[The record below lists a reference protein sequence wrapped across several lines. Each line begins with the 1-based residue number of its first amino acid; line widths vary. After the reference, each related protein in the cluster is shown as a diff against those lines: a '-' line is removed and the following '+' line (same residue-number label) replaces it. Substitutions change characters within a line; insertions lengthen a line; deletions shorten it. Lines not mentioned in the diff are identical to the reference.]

1 MKINQKYIWIL
12 GIGIFLYLVF
22 PFMKDL
28 LSPGSNVYSEKYRI
42 DMERDTLLNLLN
54 KFNANNEHK
63 DSSYFSTQENPYF
76 YYGPVFDRKHDK
88 VFYIDIPNPSIEQ
101 KGSEIHLLSMKTS
114 LNEVAMVNVK
124 PKNKE
129 EKLKRENAIKDFET
143 NILDSL
149 KITYTKIDFF
159 TAIGLK

>member
-1 MKINQKYIWIL
+1 MKINRKYIWIL
-12 GIGIFLYLVF
+12 GIGIFVYLVF

-54 KFNANNEHK
+54 KFNANNEFN
-63 DSSYFSTQENPYF
+63 DSSYFSTKKNPYY
-76 YYGPVFDRKHDK
+76 YYGPVLDRKHDK
-88 VFYIDIPNPSIEQ
+88 VFYIGIPNPDIEQ
-101 KGSEIHLLSMKTS
+101 KDSKINLLSMKTG
-114 LNEVAMVNVK
+114 LNEVTLVNGK

-129 EKLKRENAIKDFET
+129 EKLKRENAIKDFED

-149 KITYTKIDFF
+149 KITYTKIDFL
-159 TAIGLK
+159 ASLGLK